1 MDALV
6 ATFKARN
13 PNFLPD
19 FNPKFR
25 YQTQA
30 QTSNLLSKGFL
41 RGLPY
46 VNFPLKSTG
55 KNIVSVQRRCSIIYS
70 SLQLLQLLPTRRKE
84 RSRAVWSDISATL
97 RAGPKTLARPFSC
110 LPRAA
115 NPAAITTIYELSE
128 NFNARKSVNITAI
141 RPGGFLILIWG
152 DALGS
157 HLSVDVSGMFESFLI
172 THFFDLF
179 LSGCS
184 TGHWGFAL
192 KAVDRILLQ

>member
-6 ATFKARN
+6 ATFKPQN
-13 PNFLPD
+13 PNFLAG
-19 FNPKFR
+19 FVPKF
-25 YQTQA
+25 QCQIQA
-30 QTSNLLSKGFL
+30 QNSNLLCKGVL

-152 DALGS
+152 DARGS
-157 HLSVDVSGMFESFLI
+157 HLSVDVSGMSKSFLL

-179 LSGCS
+179 LRAVAG
-184 TGHWGFAL
+184 TGF
-192 KAVDRILLQ
+192 LL

>member
-13 PNFLPD
+13 PNILPN

-25 YQTQA
+25 YQTQV
-30 QTSNLLSKGFL
+30 QTSNLLSKWVL

-84 RSRAVWSDISATL
+84 RSRAV
-97 RAGPKTLARPFSC
+97 
-110 LPRAA
+110 
-115 NPAAITTIYELSE
+115 
-128 NFNARKSVNITAI
+128 
-141 RPGGFLILIWG
+141 
-152 DALGS
+152 
-157 HLSVDVSGMFESFLI
+157 
-172 THFFDLF
+172 
-179 LSGCS
+179 
-184 TGHWGFAL
+184 
-192 KAVDRILLQ
+192 